1 MECRRQQATKKKKC
15 SRGNS
20 SSPPL
25 ERKELDNYQSLSSL
39 LQRRY
44 GDPAN
49 CPPLNQTPVPG
60 AIKKNFA
67 NNATSTST
75 PFSKPIPPLNGLPIV
90 ELGYLSAGTKLRGV
104 LYVGLSICIRFL

>member
-1 MECRRQQATKKKKC
+1 MECRRQQPTKKKKC

-25 ERKELDNYQSLSSL
+25 ERKELDND
-39 LQRRY
+39 QRRY